1 MVYDA
6 CGGGWMVYKAIGAAI
21 RKRRRGMD
29 MTQEQLA
36 EAVGVSVSFI
46 GHIER
51 GTRVMSLDTFVR
63 ICRALGC
70 AFDDIIRNRE

>member
-1 MVYDA
+1 MNYQEL
-6 CGGGWMVYKAIGAAI
+6 GREIQ
-21 RKRRRGMD
+21 KRRRAKR

-36 EAVGVSVSFI
+36 EAVGVCVSFI

-63 ICRALGC
+63 ICRSLGC
-70 AFDDIIRNRE
+70 ALDDIVRNCK

>member
-1 MVYDA
+1 MNYQA
-6 CGGGWMVYKAIGAAI
+6 LGREIQ
-21 RKRRRGMD
+21 KRRRAQR

-36 EAVGVSVSFI
+36 EAVGVCVSFI

-70 AFDDIIRNRE
+70 ALDDIVRACE

>member
-1 MVYDA
+1 MDYQ
-6 CGGGWMVYKAIGAAI
+6 AIGREI
-21 RKRRRGMD
+21 RKQRRAQD

-36 EAVGVSVSFI
+36 EAVGVCVSFI

-70 AFDDIIRNRE
+70 ALDDIIRVCE

>member
-1 MVYDA
+1 M
-6 CGGGWMVYKAIGAAI
+6 GKEISRI
-21 RKRRRGMD
+21 RRARKL
-29 MTQEQLA
+29 TQEQLA

-70 AFDDIIRNRE
+70 EFDDIIRSCE